1 MKSYLFYIFLFMTSA
16 VRSQETIP
24 LYADSIPNSKP
35 VPDIERS
42 DTAQN
47 GIVRIG
53 KVSRPTLTVYLP
65 PKEKATGAAVIIC
78 PGGGYFILAAS
89 HEGHDVA
96 KKFNEMGVAA
106 FVLKYRIPDD
116 LTMVNKEI
124 GPLQDA
130 QRAIKVVRERS
141 TEWNIKPDKIG
152 IMGFSAGGHLASTAG
167 THFTKAHIPNP
178 NNTSL
183 RPDFMILVYPV
194 VSFSDSVGHMGSR
207 TQLLGKTPTKEKIS
221 EYSNELRVTS
231 NTPPAFM
238 VHAKD
243 DHVRIE
249 NSFQFANALTKN
261 KIENKVHVYE
271 KGGHGYGMNNPTSN
285 IKWMDLVF
293 EWMKANRWV
302 NGK

>member
-1 MKSYLFYIFLFMTSA
+1 MTSA

-141 TEWNIKPDKIG
+141 NEWNIKPDRIG

-293 EWMKANRWV
+293 EWMKANHWV